1 MGWSTDLK
9 IEQLTK
15 GMTAILRSKI
25 LTATTQDP
33 WDKSL
38 WTFESLKEQ
47 IKKHAISPT
56 DPSKLAAGIL
66 TKNEGR
72 NIEETNE
79 MIEDWLEELEQ
90 ATQAQGE
97 ANPNMDEN
105 KRKIEVERFSN
116 KTVKEALK
124 WLILRAT
131 LKKEIL
137 SKVRVHEISS
147 NEGLG
152 LDNSAFIT
160 LVKQLEKNKGNNTDQ
175 VNKFEISQSQQ
186 RTEGR
191 QQNWAI
197 NQGNRQNNGN

>member
-1 MGWSTDLK
+1 MGCQYKWSPELK

-15 GMTAILRSKI
+15 GMSATLRSKI
-25 LTATTQDP
+25 LTATNQDP
-33 WDKSL
+33 WDKST
-38 WTFESLKEQ
+38 WTFATLKEAV
-47 IKKHAISPT
+47 KKHAISPT
-56 DPSKLAAGIL
+56 DPATLAAGIL

-97 ANPNMDEN
+97 VNPNMNEN
-105 KRKIEVERFSN
+105 KRKIEVERFGN

-131 LKKEIL
+131 LKQEIL

-160 LVKQLEKNKGNNTDQ
+160 LVKQLEKNKGNDTDQ
-175 VNKFEISQSQQ
+175 VNKVEHQ
-186 RTEGR
+186 R
-191 QQNWAI
+191 
-197 NQGNRQNNGN
+197 NGAWR